1 MDDFSLEITINY
13 KNEKYSVRD
22 NGAVLRHQKENS
34 IKPRPLDNKWT
45 FGKVQE
51 NTGYL
56 NIAGERVHRIV
67 AIAFHGEPEDSQLI
81 VDHIDTNRQNNR
93 KENLRWVTKLENALN
108 NPITRKRI
116 ILLCGSIESFLE
128 NPSQLK
134 TSTIDNNFQWMRNVT
149 PEEARISK
157 ERLLEWAESDK
168 EPKDGQL
175 GEWIFQEKSF
185 SGFAQQQPTKEKYVP
200 QSLTSNARQV
210 DWNTPSE
217 FLKCPTEVTPENLIK
232 YYESLSIGDVFVR
245 NRYGENEV
253 VHKALTEDKNNMLI
267 ITDLSSP
274 IKNYALAKVY
284 IKDGFYVH
292 ESMGTFFE
300 EQGALKQ
307 FTLAQ
312 GLEWDGEDSIDDYS

>member
-1 MDDFSLEITINY
+1 VDDFSLEVTINY

-22 NGAVLRHQKENS
+22 NGSVLRHQKENS
-34 IKPRPLDNKWT
+34 TKPRPLDNKWT

-134 TSTIDNNFQWMRNVT
+134 NSTIDNNFQWMRNVT

-168 EPKDGQL
+168 EPKGGQL
-175 GEWIFQEKSF
+175 GEWIFQEKAYSRF
-185 SGFAQQQPTKEKYVP
+185 TQQAVKEKYVP
-200 QSLTSNARQV
+200 QSLTSNVRQV

-232 YYESLSIGDVFVR
+232 YYESLSIGDIFVR

-267 ITDLSSP
+267 ITDLDSP

-284 IKDGFYVH
+284 IEEGFYVH
-292 ESMGTFFE
+292 KSMGTFFTE
-300 EQGALKQ
+300 EGALKQ

-312 GLEWDGEDSIDDYS
+312 GLEWDGEDSIDDYT

>member
-1 MDDFSLEITINY
+1 MDDFSLEVTINY

-22 NGAVLRHQKENS
+22 NGSVLRHQKENS
-34 IKPRPLDNKWT
+34 TKPRPLDNKWT

-134 TSTIDNNFQWMRNVT
+134 NSTIDNNFQWMRNVT

-168 EPKDGQL
+168 EPKGGQL
-175 GEWIFQEKSF
+175 GEWIFQEKAYSRF
-185 SGFAQQQPTKEKYVP
+185 TQQAVKEKYVP
-200 QSLTSNARQV
+200 QSLTSNVRQV

-232 YYESLSIGDVFVR
+232 YYESLSIGDIFVR

-267 ITDLSSP
+267 ITDLDSP

-284 IKDGFYVH
+284 IEEGFYVH
-292 ESMGTFFE
+292 KSMGTFFTE
-300 EQGALKQ
+300 EGALKQ

-312 GLEWDGEDSIDDYS
+312 GLEWDGEDSIDDYT

>member
-1 MDDFSLEITINY
+1 MNDFTLEVTINY

-134 TSTIDNNFQWMRNVT
+134 NSTIDNNFQWMRNVT

-168 EPKDGQL
+168 ELKGGQL
-175 GEWIFQEKSF
+175 GEWIFQEKSY
-185 SGFAQQQPTKEKYVP
+185 SGFTQQPTKEKYVP
-200 QSLTSNARQV
+200 QSLTSNVRQV

>member
-1 MDDFSLEITINY
+1 MNDFTLEVTINY

-81 VDHIDTNRQNNR
+81 VDHIDTNRHNNR

-168 EPKDGQL
+168 ELKGGQL
-175 GEWIFQEKSF
+175 GEWIFQEKSY
-185 SGFAQQQPTKEKYVP
+185 SGFTQQPTKEKYVP
-200 QSLTSNARQV
+200 QSLTSNVRQV